1 MVSRSFGST
10 THVLRIERRR
20 SIDAEEA
27 VVTNLTS
34 RRALLSTLLAAFPWG
49 AAAQNTL
56 FDQGRGLLNQIPG
69 GAGSGTRQ
77 GASLPQ
83 GEIGSGL
90 KDALKVASQRV
101 VGRVGKADGY
111 NGDPAIRIPLPGPL
125 QKIEGPLKAV
135 GASGMLDDLHLRM
148 NRAAEQAAPKALNIF
163 TNAASKMT
171 ITDARTILTGPQDA
185 ATQYFKRTTSSS
197 LTTSFRPIV
206 DNSLSGVGAVGVF
219 KSVQARAADIPLAGQ
234 EVRGF
239 NLTDFTVG
247 KALDGLFHY
256 LGVEEAA
263 IRTNPA
269 ARTTDLLKKVFG

>member
-1 MVSRSFGST
+1 METSP
-10 THVLRIERRR
+10 
-20 SIDAEEA
+20 
-27 VVTNLTS
+27 TS
-34 RRALLSTLLAAFPWG
+34 RRAFLGALLVAVPFA
-49 AAAQNTL
+49 AAAQGNL
-56 FDQGRGLLNQIPG
+56 LNEGRGLLNGVPG
-69 GAGSGTRQ
+69 APRQGSPSSGAGAGLS
-77 GASLPQ
+77 Q

-101 VGRVGKADGY
+101 VGRVGKTDGY

-125 QKIEGPLKAV
+125 QKIEGPLKSM
-135 GASGMLDDLHLRM
+135 GASHMLDDLQLKM

-163 TNAASKMT
+163 IDAVSKMS
-171 ITDARTILTGPQDA
+171 IDDARTILSGPQDA
-185 ATQYFKRTTSSS
+185 ATQYFKRATSAS

-206 DNSLSGVGAVGVF
+206 DKALSSVGAVGAF
-219 KSVQARAADIPLAGQ
+219 KSAQQQAAGIPLAGQ
-234 EVRGF
+234 DVQKF

-256 LGVEEAA
+256 MGVEEAA